1 MSSSL
6 FYLFYLGFDL
16 IFSKISCFLILCF
29 LPFGLDSF
37 FIFRTMII
45 IFTLWRLKMRKVI
58 SFLVIGSMYLSGQSF
73 CMTPADG
80 EGSKKAFQKTFVGS
94 KTKMQSV
101 QDQRA
106 HSRKSRRAKRVSRI
120 AKRNKRIGSAALIA
134 GGAAAAYYAAPQAKN
149 LVETLGTKLGLN
161 EKPVSVVADPS
172 FWARSLNTVTAHPW
186 ISTVTVAGVVGI
198 PVITVAVKALV
209 NKRNHIGDG
218 TDSDDEKPSLVKRL
232 AKGTVSGARKA
243 VVLPLKGVSKVAG
256 GVYSGAL
263 KVKGL
268 FSRNRNE
275 TIQKLQGDYNTLQ
288 RKNNMLQIKNNQLEQ
303 EKEDL
308 QKSYD
313 NLKNSDLNASLDEA
327 NKKVQNL
334 QNQVNQLE
342 TKNQEL
348 KDQITANG
356 EKIKQLQDENQEI
369 QNLQNQVNQLEAD
382 KQKLEKLITGNDEK
396 VKRLENEKQKLEKQI
411 IDNAGKIK
419 QLEAKNKQLSE
430 NQMKPIEGAN
440 VSTNSNGT
448 NVLPE

>member
-1 MSSSL
+1 
-6 FYLFYLGFDL
+6 
-16 IFSKISCFLILCF
+16 
-29 LPFGLDSF
+29 
-37 FIFRTMII
+37 
-45 IFTLWRLKMRKVI
+45 MRKVI
-58 SFLVIGSMYLSGQSF
+58 SSLVIGGMYLSGQSF

-80 EGSKKAFQKTFVGS
+80 EGSKKAFQKTFVDS
-94 KTKMQSV
+94 KTRTQGV

-106 HSRKSRRAKRVSRI
+106 HSRKSRRAERVSRI
-120 AKRNKRIGSAALIA
+120 AKRNKRIGGAALIA
-134 GGAAAAYYAAPQAKN
+134 GGAAAAAYYAAPQAKN
-149 LVETLGTKLGLN
+149 LVETLGAKLGLN

-232 AKGTVSGARKA
+232 AKGTVSGAA
-243 VVLPLKGVSKVAG
+243 KVAG

-275 TIQKLQGDYNTLQ
+275 TIQKLRGDYNTLQ
-288 RKNNMLQIKNNQLEQ
+288 RKNDILQIKNNQLEQ

-334 QNQVNQLE
+334 QDQVNQLNDEKQELNEQLTNLE

-348 KDQITANG
+348 EDQITANE

-369 QNLQNQVNQLEAD
+369 QNLQDQVKQFEAE
-382 KQKLEKLITGNDEK
+382 KKKLEERIAANGE
-396 VKRLENEKQKLEKQI
+396 E
-411 IDNAGKIK
+411 IK
-419 QLEAKNKQLSE
+419 QLEDENQKLKQGLQD
-430 NQMKPIEGAN
+430 QMKPIEGAN

-448 NVLPE
+448 NALPE